1 MPASLLTRLAELL
14 QLLLRALADRLASIF
29 RIGGVVRQQL
39 NGLLRIPPRQV
50 VLPVGK
56 VRVAEAVV
64 NIR

>member
-1 MPASLLTRLAELL
+1 MRLAELL
-14 QLLLRALADRLASIF
+14 QLLLRAVADSLAPIF

-39 NGLLRIPPRQV
+39 NRLLRILPRQI

-64 NIR
+64 NIG